1 MKDDRRFVKGEL
13 LIIALVFA
21 AGFLV
26 SCFIHYSDGDDAIF
40 LGEIAA
46 RPRFFDFFTYLTKTM
61 NGRLSATASLWV
73 VFHFSI
79 WVWRILN
86 GLVIAAF
93 SFFFSRIVYL
103 LRYGAAKAPASS
115 FTSGNG
121 QTKPGEDAFLRLFGC
136 IGIALFSFLII
147 GTGVIGYS
155 CLWISGSVN
164 YLWPFTAAL
173 IFMYPV
179 LLSVYRGKRIHPAL
193 RCLSTICGVYAALCQ
208 EQVALCLLAFLFLL
222 VIKNYRDTSARSQ
235 GGNAGSSNS
244 SAGANS
250 VGSPVKRMDP
260 WLIVSLLL
268 IIVAVGLLIGAP
280 FTEKREAKE
289 LQWLPGY
296 ENLSLTGK
304 LFLMVQFVAHSFTHG
319 LRFAMILLWVILGKR
334 MVSAKKPVHA
344 AILTVFSVLA
354 CVAAFLGKG
363 FTDVGLDGLDMDGLI
378 DPVPSFSAL
387 SSREKCVLLFWLF
400 ALFYTLVILIMGCRS
415 ERNNMKQSGRQSACG
430 SVDAAAETVL
440 CGSANVRRV
449 FLYLAAL
456 ASAAI
461 MVASPSIYASGERTL
476 FVSGM
481 MLMLLSS
488 DCLEGGIHPVQPA
501 GEKSGMLE
509 ESSPEEKK
517 KGMLLCGVYLLL
529 CILQLLSSI
538 SLIRDMLG

>member
-1 MKDDRRFVKGEL
+1 MKDDRRLVKGEL

-103 LRYGAAKAPASS
+103 LRYVAAKAPASS
-115 FTSGNG
+115 FASGNG
-121 QTKPGEDAFLRLFGC
+121 HTKPGEDAFLRLFGC

-250 VGSPVKRMDP
+250 VGSQVKRMDP

-304 LFLMVQFVAHSFTHG
+304 MFLMVQFVAHSFTHG

-344 AILTVFSVLA
+344 AFLTVFSVLA

-400 ALFYTLVILIMGCRS
+400 ALAYTLVLLIISGSS
-415 ERNNMKQSGRQSACG
+415 EWKSKKLSGSG
-430 SVDAAAETVL
+430 TAASGENTL
-440 CGSANVRRV
+440 SLYGNIRGI
-449 FLYLAAL
+449 FLFLAAL

-529 CILQLLSSI
+529 GILQLLSGI